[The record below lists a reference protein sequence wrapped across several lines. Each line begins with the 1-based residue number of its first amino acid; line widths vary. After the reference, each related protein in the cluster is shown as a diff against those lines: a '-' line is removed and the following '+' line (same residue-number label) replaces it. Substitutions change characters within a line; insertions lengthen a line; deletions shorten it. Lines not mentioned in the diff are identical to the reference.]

1 MFVSGPFLQF
11 PKIESLTRT
20 STRLGGFFGLLV
32 YGCFFVLFYFVL
44 NFLYLC
50 IIIPEPAWAISYF
63 TLFRTEVHYCCI
75 KVLCQLFL
83 HQQRHPNFMANLF
96 LCLYL

>member
-32 YGCFFVLFYFVL
+32 YGCFFVLFCFELLVFVY
-44 NFLYLC
+44 NH
-50 IIIPEPAWAISYF
+50 S
-63 TLFRTEVHYCCI
+63 
-75 KVLCQLFL
+75 
-83 HQQRHPNFMANLF
+83 
-96 LCLYL
+96 